1 MDMTTEIEMEIIA
14 PNTETDANFDFKTIS
29 LADPQPLAGQV
40 GYYFTQLT
48 VGDEPKKHLC
58 LQLPSCFSKQAVV
71 STKTTKY
78 MDLMFERHQHDAL
91 MKWLEHLEYA
101 CQDIID
107 AKKEL
112 WFQTELTRDDIETM
126 MTQITRLYQS
136 GKYVLMRAYM
146 DPKPHKCIAYDEN
159 EMGVDLELLT
169 PTQAFIPL
177 VMIEGVKFSAKSF
190 EISLKLIQLMV
201 IGKTEKAKSNCLIKR
216 SSSTISTK
224 PDPLVKTLPPA
235 NLVKK
240 TVSIQA
246 PPLLAPAAVKPA
258 AVKPAVSIQQP
269 LVSQQ
274 QPLVSQQQPLVS
286 QQQPLV
292 SQQQPLVSMSSIKRP
307 NTMLG
312 PGRNVPAAPV
322 PAVPVPVSAAPVPAV
337 PVPQTPAP
345 IRKNI
350 PAPSISTKNPPQI
363 PINLEKSINTNDTNM
378 IDDIDETNATDEL
391 NEIDI
396 DYNDVSDTINLKNPN
411 EVYYEIYKK
420 AREKAKEYRLLTLEA
435 YLKAKQIKTKY
446 MLANIDDSDEEDENY
461 DMSY

>member
-1 MDMTTEIEMEIIA
+1 MDMTAEMEMEIVDA
-14 PNTETDANFDFKTIS
+14 NTNFDFKTIS

-58 LQLPSCFSKQAVV
+58 LQLPSCLSKQAVV

-216 SSSTISTK
+216 TK

-246 PPLLAPAAVKPA
+246 PPTLAPASVLAPAAVKPA
-258 AVKPAVSIQQP
+258 AVKPAVSM
-269 LVSQQ
+269 QQ
-274 QPLVSQQQPLVS
+274 QPLVSQQQPLVGMQ

-292 SQQQPLVSMSSIKRP
+292 GMQQPLVSMSSIKRP

-312 PGRNVPAAPV
+312 PAMLGPAMIGPAMLGAGRNVSV
-322 PAVPVPVSAAPVPAV
+322 PVPAV

-350 PAPSISTKNPPQI
+350 PAPSISTKTPPQI
-363 PINLEKSINTNDTNM
+363 PINLEKSKNTNDTNM
-378 IDDIDETNATDEL
+378 IDDIDDIDETNATDEL

-396 DYNDVSDTINLKNPN
+396 DYNDISDTINLKNPN